1 MFYISSSLLYE
12 SICKSFKK
20 VTDLVNCMG
29 NNMFIWEKG
38 EIPEKSLDNI
48 WGDGANYL
56 IIYTCCLQLTHTGL
70 VATTFKQN
78 N

>member
-1 MFYISSSLLYE
+1 
-12 SICKSFKK
+12 
-20 VTDLVNCMG
+20 MG
-29 NNMFIWEKG
+29 NNMFIWENG